1 MTVFV
6 FAPAQHYTGG
16 ITALYQ
22 LCRNLNNY
30 IDTKIV
36 FIDTFS
42 DEKIEN
48 YIHQNYLHFGCAHI
62 SQSKVH
68 DSKDHIIVI
77 PEARPELI
85 AKYKFSKKILYWLS
99 VDNFL
104 MSISPIS
111 RSIIVKLLNNL
122 LLRGRFDLVWF
133 AGLSKFKQYLK
144 HDHTYRRILGNAVK
158 GEYYS
163 SFARDKKV
171 QIPPADIHLLQSCYV
186 YYFLTNFI
194 EKSKMFFI
202 HEPLE
207 DDYLNFSVSKD
218 RKEDI
223 VTWNTRKAYPIT
235 LKIIKALKKNKVRV
249 IALENVGKS
258 NMINILG
265 KSKIFIDIGHH
276 PGRDRPPRE
285 AVALG
290 NIVIVNNHGG
300 CFYYDDCM
308 IEPPFKVDCYTESR
322 CNIDPKKVAEDILH
336 YMENY
341 EYYYKKY
348 FAKFREYTLE
358 EPKLYQKE
366 IEKLAKILSDIIK

>member
-1 MTVFV
+1 MAIFVFV
-6 FAPAQHYTGG
+6 PAQFYTGG
-16 ITALYQ
+16 VTALYQ
-22 LCRNLNNY
+22 LCKNLNNY
-30 IDTKIV
+30 IDTYIA
-36 FIDTFS
+36 FIDTLS
-42 DEKIEN
+42 DEKIES
-48 YIHQNYLHFGCAHI
+48 YIHQNYLHFRCDHV
-62 SQSKVH
+62 SQSEVH

-77 PEARPELI
+77 PEVRPDLI
-85 AKYKFSKKILYWLS
+85 AKYKFSKKIFYWLS

-104 MSISPIS
+104 KSIFPIS
-111 RSIIVKLLNNL
+111 RSIIVKLLINL
-122 LLRGRFDLVWF
+122 LLRGRYDLVWF

-144 HDHTYRRILGNAVK
+144 HDHTYRRILANAVI

-163 SFARDKKV
+163 SFARDKTV
-171 QIPPADIHLLQSCYV
+171 QIPPADIHLLQSYYV

-194 EKSKMFFI
+194 EKSKMFI
-202 HEPLE
+202 LHEPLE
-207 DDYLNFSVSKD
+207 DDYLNFSVSID

-235 LKIIKALKKNKVRV
+235 LKVIKALKKNKVHV
-249 IALENVGKS
+249 VELENVGKG
-258 NMINILG
+258 NMINILA
-265 KSKIFIDIGHH
+265 KSKIFIDIGIH

-285 AVALG
+285 AVVLG
-290 NIVIVNNHGG
+290 NIAVVNNHGG

-308 IEPPFKVDCYTESR
+308 IELPFKVDCYTESR

-348 FAKFREYTLE
+348 FTKFRDHILE

-366 IEKLAKILSDIIK
+366 IEQLAKILSEL

>member
-1 MTVFV
+1 M
-6 FAPAQHYTGG
+6 
-16 ITALYQ
+16 
-22 LCRNLNNY
+22 
-30 IDTKIV
+30 
-36 FIDTFS
+36 
-42 DEKIEN
+42 
-48 YIHQNYLHFGCAHI
+48 
-62 SQSKVH
+62 
-68 DSKDHIIVI
+68 
-77 PEARPELI
+77 
-85 AKYKFSKKILYWLS
+85 
-99 VDNFL
+99 
-104 MSISPIS
+104 
-111 RSIIVKLLNNL
+111 LL
-122 LLRGRFDLVWF
+122 GRFDLVWF

-194 EKSKMFFI
+194 EKSKMFFL

-207 DDYLNFSVSKD
+207 DDYFNFSLSKD
-218 RKEDI
+218 RKKDI
-223 VTWNTRKAYPIT
+223 VAWNTRKAYPIT
-235 LKIIKALKKNKVRV
+235 LKIIKALKKIMVPV
-249 IALENVGKS
+249 IALENAGKS

-265 KSKIFIDIGHH
+265 KSKIFIDIGLH

-290 NIVIVNNHGG
+290 NIAIVNNHGG

-348 FAKFREYTLE
+348 FAKFREYILE

-366 IEKLAKILSDIIK
+366 IEQLAKILCDIIKLRKIAVLGCGYAGLLVAIKAKRSNSSAEVLCIDRDFAGGLLRSVALNGFVFDVGGSHVVFSKRREIVEGILSLGGEWVRRETCVCVYGRGVYPVSL

>member
-1 MTVFV
+1 MSIFV
-6 FAPAQHYTGG
+6 FAPARYYTGG
-16 ITALYQ
+16 VTALYQ
-22 LCRNLNNY
+22 LCKNLNNY

-36 FIDTFS
+36 FRYTLS

-48 YIHQNYLHFGCAHI
+48 YIHRNYLHFRCDHVP
-62 SQSKVH
+62 QSKVH

-77 PEARPELI
+77 PEVWPDLI

-104 MSISPIS
+104 SSIYPIS
-111 RSIIVKLLNNL
+111 RTTKVKFLYNSLLQ
-122 LLRGRFDLVWF
+122 GRFDLI
-133 AGLSKFKQYLK
+133 GLFSFSIFKKYLK
-144 HDHTYRRILGNAVK
+144 NDLTYIRLLSNALK

-163 SFARDKKV
+163 SFARDKRV
-171 QIPPADIHLLQSCYV
+171 QIPLADIYILQS
-186 YYFLTNFI
+186 YYAYNFLINFA
-194 EKSKMFFI
+194 EKSKMFLL

-207 DDYLNFSVSKD
+207 DDYLNFTISND
-218 RKEDI
+218 RKDDI

-235 LKIIKALKKNKVRV
+235 LKVIKALKKNKVHV
-249 IALENVGKS
+249 VDLENVGKG

-265 KSKIFIDIGHH
+265 KSKIFIDIGIH

-290 NIVIVNNHGG
+290 NIAVVNNHGG

-308 IEPPFKVDCYTESR
+308 IEPPFKVDCYTETK
-322 CNIDPKKVAEDILH
+322 CNVNPEKVAKDILH
-336 YMENY
+336 YKENY
-341 EYYYKKY
+341 KYYYKKY
-348 FAKFREYTLE
+348 FAKFREYILE

-366 IEKLAKILSDIIK
+366 IEQLSKVLSGL

>member
-1 MTVFV
+1 V
-6 FAPAQHYTGG
+6 PAQYYTGG
-16 ITALYQ
+16 VTALYQ
-22 LCRNLNNY
+22 LCKNLNNY
-30 IDTKIV
+30 IDTNIA
-36 FIDTFS
+36 FIDTLS

-48 YIHQNYLHFGCAHI
+48 YIHQNYLHFRCDHV

-77 PEARPELI
+77 PESRPDLI
-85 AKYKFSKKILYWLS
+85 AKYKFSKKIIYWLS

-104 MSISPIS
+104 VSISPIS
-111 RSIIVKLLNNL
+111 RSIAVKLLYNL
-122 LLRGRFDLVWF
+122 ISSSRFDLIWF
-133 AGLSKFKQYLK
+133 FGLSIFKQYLK
-144 HDHTYRRILGNAVK
+144 NDRTYKRLLSNALK

-163 SFARDKKV
+163 SFARDKTV
-171 QIPPADIHLLQSCYV
+171 QIPPADIHILQSYYV
-186 YYFLTNFI
+186 YNFLINFA
-194 EKSKMFFI
+194 KTSKMFFL

-207 DDYLNFSVSKD
+207 DDYLNFSISKD

-235 LKIIKALKKNKVRV
+235 LKVIKALKKNKVHV
-249 IALENVGKS
+249 VDLENVGKG

-265 KSKIFIDIGHH
+265 KSKIFIDIGIH

-285 AVALG
+285 AVVLG
-290 NIVIVNNHGG
+290 NIAVVNNHGG

-308 IEPPFKVDCYTESR
+308 IEPPFKVDCYTETK
-322 CNIDPKKVAEDILH
+322 CNINPKKVAEDILH

-348 FAKFREYTLE
+348 FAKFREYILE

-366 IEKLAKILSDIIK
+366 IEQLSKVLSGL

>member
-1 MTVFV
+1 V
-6 FAPAQHYTGG
+6 FAPAQYYTGG

-30 IDTKIV
+30 MDTKIV

-77 PEARPELI
+77 PESRPDLI

-133 AGLSKFKQYLK
+133 DGLSKFKQYLK
-144 HDHTYRRILGNAVK
+144 HDHSYRRILGNAVK

-163 SFARDKKV
+163 SFARDKQV

-194 EKSKMFFI
+194 EKSKMFFL

-265 KSKIFIDIGHH
+265 KSKIFIDIGLH

-322 CNIDPKKVAEDILH
+322 CNIDPKKVAKDILH

-348 FAKFREYTLE
+348 FAKFREYILE

-366 IEKLAKILSDIIK
+366 IEQLAKILSDIIK

>member
-1 MTVFV
+1 MAIFV
-6 FAPAQHYTGG
+6 FALARHYTGG

-22 LCRNLNNY
+22 LCKNLNNY

-36 FIDTFS
+36 FIDTLS
-42 DEKIEN
+42 DEKTEN
-48 YIHQNYLHFGCAHI
+48 YIHQNYLHFRCDHV

-77 PEARPELI
+77 PEIWPDLI

-104 MSISPIS
+104 KSISPIS
-111 RSIIVKLLNNL
+111 RTTKVKFLYNSL
-122 LLRGRFDLVWF
+122 LLGRFDLIGF
-133 AGLSKFKQYLK
+133 FGFSIFKKYLK
-144 HDHTYRRILGNAVK
+144 NDLTYIRLLSNALN

-163 SFARDKKV
+163 SFARDKTV
-171 QIPPADIHLLQSCYV
+171 QIPLADIHILQSYYV
-186 YYFLTNFI
+186 YNFLINFA
-194 EKSKMFFI
+194 EKSKMFFL

-207 DDYLNFSVSKD
+207 DDYLNFSISKD

-235 LKIIKALKKNKVRV
+235 LKVIKALKKNKVHV
-249 IALENVGKS
+249 VDLENVGKG

-265 KSKIFIDIGHH
+265 KSKIFIDIGIH

-290 NIVIVNNHGG
+290 NIAMVNNHGG

-308 IEPPFKVDCYTESR
+308 IEPPFKVDCYTETK
-322 CNIDPKKVAEDILH
+322 CNINPEKVAEDILH

-348 FAKFREYTLE
+348 FAKFREYILE

-366 IEKLAKILSDIIK
+366 IEQLTKILSGL

>member
-1 MTVFV
+1 MAIFVFV
-6 FAPAQHYTGG
+6 PAQYYTGG
-16 ITALYQ
+16 VTALYQ
-22 LCRNLNNY
+22 LCKNLNNY
-30 IDTKIV
+30 IDTNIA
-36 FIDTFS
+36 FIDTLS

-48 YIHQNYLHFGCAHI
+48 YIHQNYLHFRCDHV

-68 DSKDHIIVI
+68 DSKDHIVVI
-77 PEARPELI
+77 PESRPDLI
-85 AKYKFSKKILYWLS
+85 AKYKFSKKIIYWLS

-104 MSISPIS
+104 VSISPIS
-111 RSIIVKLLNNL
+111 RSIAVKLLYNL
-122 LLRGRFDLVWF
+122 ISSSRFDLIWF
-133 AGLSKFKQYLK
+133 FGLSISKRFLK
-144 HDHTYRRILGNAVK
+144 NDHTYIRLLSNALK

-163 SFARDKKV
+163 SFARDKTV
-171 QIPPADIHLLQSCYV
+171 QIPPADIHILQSYYV
-186 YYFLTNFI
+186 YNFLTNFA
-194 EKSKMFFI
+194 KTSKMFFL

-207 DDYLNFSVSKD
+207 DDYLNFSFSKD

-235 LKIIKALKKNKVRV
+235 LKVIKALKKNKVHV
-249 IALENVGKS
+249 VDLENVGKG

-265 KSKIFIDIGHH
+265 KSKIFIDIGIH

-285 AVALG
+285 AVVLG
-290 NIVIVNNHGG
+290 NIAVVNNHGG

-308 IEPPFKVDCYTESR
+308 IEPPFKVDCYTETK

-348 FAKFREYTLE
+348 FAKFREYILE

-366 IEKLAKILSDIIK
+366 IEQLTKILSEL

>member
-6 FAPAQHYTGG
+6 FAPAQYYTGG
-16 ITALYQ
+16 VTALYQ
-22 LCRNLNNY
+22 LCKHLNNY
-30 IDTKIV
+30 IDTNIA
-36 FIDTFS
+36 FIDTLS
-42 DEKIEN
+42 DEKIVN
-48 YIHQNYLHFGCAHI
+48 YIHQNYLHFGYDHV

-77 PEARPELI
+77 PESRPDLI
-85 AKYKFSKKILYWLS
+85 AKYKFSKKIIYWLS

-104 MSISPIS
+104 VSISPIS
-111 RSIIVKLLNNL
+111 RSIAVKLLYNL
-122 LLRGRFDLVWF
+122 ILSSRFDLIWF
-133 AGLSKFKQYLK
+133 FGLSIFKQYLK
-144 HDHTYRRILGNAVK
+144 NDRTYKRLLSNALK

-163 SFARDKKV
+163 SFARDKTV
-171 QIPPADIHLLQSCYV
+171 QIPPADIHILQSYYV
-186 YYFLTNFI
+186 YNFLTNFA
-194 EKSKMFFI
+194 KTSKMFFL

-207 DDYLNFSVSKD
+207 DDYLNFSISKD

-235 LKIIKALKKNKVRV
+235 LKVIKALKKNKVHV
-249 IALENVGKS
+249 VDLENVGKA

-265 KSKIFIDIGHH
+265 KSKIFIDIGIH

-285 AVALG
+285 AVVLG
-290 NIVIVNNHGG
+290 NIAVVNNHGG

-308 IEPPFKVDCYTESR
+308 IEPPFKVDCYTETK
-322 CNIDPKKVAEDILH
+322 CNINPKKVAEDILH
-336 YMENY
+336 YIENY

-348 FAKFREYTLE
+348 FAKFREYILE

-366 IEKLAKILSDIIK
+366 IEQLTKILSEL

>member
-1 MTVFV
+1 MAIFVFV
-6 FAPAQHYTGG
+6 PAQYYTGG
-16 ITALYQ
+16 VTALYQ
-22 LCRNLNNY
+22 LCKNLNNY
-30 IDTKIV
+30 IDTNIA
-36 FIDTFS
+36 FIDTLS

-48 YIHQNYLHFGCAHI
+48 YIHQNYLHFRCDHV

-68 DSKDHIIVI
+68 DSKDHIVVI
-77 PEARPELI
+77 PESRPDLI
-85 AKYKFSKKILYWLS
+85 AKYKFSKKIIYWLS

-104 MSISPIS
+104 VSISPIS
-111 RSIIVKLLNNL
+111 RSIAVKLLYNL
-122 LLRGRFDLVWF
+122 ISSSRFDLIWF
-133 AGLSKFKQYLK
+133 FGLSIFKRFLK
-144 HDHTYRRILGNAVK
+144 NDHTYIRLLSNALK

-163 SFARDKKV
+163 SFARDKTV
-171 QIPPADIHLLQSCYV
+171 QIPPADIHILQSYYV
-186 YYFLTNFI
+186 YNFLTNFA
-194 EKSKMFFI
+194 KTSKMFFL

-207 DDYLNFSVSKD
+207 DDYLNFSFSKD

-235 LKIIKALKKNKVRV
+235 LKVIKALKKNKVHV
-249 IALENVGKS
+249 VDLENVGKG

-265 KSKIFIDIGHH
+265 KSKIFIDIGIH

-285 AVALG
+285 AVVLG
-290 NIVIVNNHGG
+290 NIAVVNNHGG

-308 IEPPFKVDCYTESR
+308 IEPPFKVDCYTETK

-348 FAKFREYTLE
+348 FAKFREYILE

-366 IEKLAKILSDIIK
+366 IEQLTKILSEL

>member
-1 MTVFV
+1 MAVFV
-6 FAPAQHYTGG
+6 FAPAQYYTGG
-16 ITALYQ
+16 VTALYQ
-22 LCRNLNNY
+22 LCKNLNNY
-30 IDTKIV
+30 IDTYIA
-36 FIDTFS
+36 FIDTLS
-42 DEKIEN
+42 DEKIEK
-48 YIHQNYLHFGCAHI
+48 YIHQNYLHFRCDHV
-62 SQSKVH
+62 SQSKVL

-77 PEARPELI
+77 PESRPDLI
-85 AKYKFSKKILYWLS
+85 AKYKFSKKIIYWLS

-104 MSISPIS
+104 VSISPIS
-111 RSIIVKLLNNL
+111 RSVAVKLLYNL
-122 LLRGRFDLVWF
+122 ISSSRFDLIWF
-133 AGLSKFKQYLK
+133 FGLSIFKRYLK
-144 HDHTYRRILGNAVK
+144 NDRTYIRLLSNALK

-163 SFARDKKV
+163 SFARDKTV
-171 QIPPADIHLLQSCYV
+171 QIPPADVHILQSYYV
-186 YYFLTNFI
+186 YNFLTNFA
-194 EKSKMFFI
+194 KTSKMFFL

-207 DDYLNFSVSKD
+207 DDYLNFPISKD

-235 LKIIKALKKNKVRV
+235 LKVIKALKKNKVHV
-249 IALENVGKS
+249 VDLENVGKG

-265 KSKIFIDIGHH
+265 KSKIFIDIGIH

-285 AVALG
+285 AVVLG
-290 NIVIVNNHGG
+290 NIAVVNNHGG

-308 IEPPFKVDCYTESR
+308 IEPPFKVDCYTETK

-348 FAKFREYTLE
+348 FTKFRDYILE

-366 IEKLAKILSDIIK
+366 IEQLAKVLSEL

>member
-1 MTVFV
+1 VAIFVFV
-6 FAPAQHYTGG
+6 PAQYYTGG
-16 ITALYQ
+16 VTALYQ
-22 LCRNLNNY
+22 LCKNLNNY
-30 IDTKIV
+30 IDTNIA
-36 FIDTFS
+36 FIDTLS

-48 YIHQNYLHFGCAHI
+48 YIHQNYLHFRCDHV

-77 PEARPELI
+77 PESRPDLI
-85 AKYKFSKKILYWLS
+85 AKYKFSKKIIYWLS

-104 MSISPIS
+104 VSISPIS
-111 RSIIVKLLNNL
+111 RSIAVKLLYNL
-122 LLRGRFDLVWF
+122 ISSSRFDLIWF
-133 AGLSKFKQYLK
+133 FGLSIFKQYLK
-144 HDHTYRRILGNAVK
+144 NDRTYKRLLSNALK

-163 SFARDKKV
+163 SFARDKTV
-171 QIPPADIHLLQSCYV
+171 QIPPADIHILQSYYV
-186 YYFLTNFI
+186 YNFLINFA
-194 EKSKMFFI
+194 KTSKMFFL

-207 DDYLNFSVSKD
+207 DDYLNFSISKD

-235 LKIIKALKKNKVRV
+235 LKVIKALKKNKVHV
-249 IALENVGKS
+249 VDLENVGKG

-265 KSKIFIDIGHH
+265 KSKIFIDIGIH

-290 NIVIVNNHGG
+290 NIAVVNNHGG

-322 CNIDPKKVAEDILH
+322 CNINPKKVAEDILH

-348 FAKFREYTLE
+348 FSKFREYILE

-366 IEKLAKILSDIIK
+366 IEQLTKILSEL

>member
-1 MTVFV
+1 MAIFVFV
-6 FAPAQHYTGG
+6 PAQIYTGG
-16 ITALYQ
+16 VTALYQ
-22 LCRNLNNY
+22 LCKNLNNY
-30 IDTKIV
+30 IDTKV
-36 FIDTFS
+36 AFIDTLS
-42 DEKIEN
+42 DEKIES
-48 YIHQNYLHFGCAHI
+48 YIHQNYLHFRCDHV
-62 SQSKVH
+62 SQSEVH
-68 DSKDHIIVI
+68 DRKDHIIVI
-77 PEARPELI
+77 PEVRPDLI
-85 AKYKFSKKILYWLS
+85 AKYKFSKKIFYWLS

-104 MSISPIS
+104 KSIFPIN
-111 RSIIVKLLNNL
+111 RSIIVKLLIHL
-122 LLRGRFDLVWF
+122 LPRGRYDLVWF

-144 HDHTYRRILGNAVK
+144 HDHTYRILANAVI

-163 SFARDKKV
+163 SFARDEKI
-171 QIPPADIHLLQSCYV
+171 QIPPADIHLLQSYYV

-194 EKSKMFFI
+194 EKSKMFI
-202 HEPLE
+202 LHEPLE
-207 DDYLNFSVSKD
+207 DDYLNFSVSID

-235 LKIIKALKKNKVRV
+235 LKIIKALKKNKVHV
-249 IALENVGKS
+249 VDLENVGKG

-265 KSKIFIDIGHH
+265 KSKIFIDIGIH

-308 IEPPFKVDCYTESR
+308 IEKPFKVDCYTESR
-322 CNIDPKKVAEDILH
+322 CNIDPKKVAEDIQH

-348 FAKFREYTLE
+348 FTKFRDYIFE
-358 EPKLYQKE
+358 EPKRYQKE
-366 IEKLAKILSDIIK
+366 IEQLAKKLSEL